1 MSALPSRRARL
12 EAVRRAEQLSAEQEA
27 LLVAQAGAAARA
39 VALVSVVLGEAAQ
52 SFKICRGGGE
62 EELISFQYVAAAAG
76 LREATPSRVDLCHA
90 ARRSGEA
97 QWHRSSPPS
106 DLRDVL
112 TLLLLLPPPLPIPT
126 KTTTSDLV

>member
-12 EAVRRAEQLSAEQEA
+12 EAMRRAEQLSAEQEA

-76 LREATPSRVDLCHA
+76 LGGLRRVEWTFATLPGEVGRPNGTEAVLRQT
-90 ARRSGEA
+90 SG
-97 QWHRSSPPS
+97 
-106 DLRDVL
+106 
-112 TLLLLLPPPLPIPT
+112 TC
-126 KTTTSDLV
+126 